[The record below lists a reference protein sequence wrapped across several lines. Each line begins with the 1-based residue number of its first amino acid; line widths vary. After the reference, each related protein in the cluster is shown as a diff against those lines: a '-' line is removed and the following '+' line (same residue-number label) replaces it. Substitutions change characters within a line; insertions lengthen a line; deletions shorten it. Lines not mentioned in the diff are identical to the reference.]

1 MARLQKKNLSRPDE
15 VRDVG
20 RGRLELVD
28 LGDSALGRIRYQPGW
43 RWSEDVRP
51 IVGTPL
57 CQIHHIG
64 VVISGLLHVEM
75 ADGTSTDLGTDDVF
89 EIPPNHDAWVVGDE
103 PWVSIDSAGR
113 RYFGRSPDVTADRIL
128 ATILFTDL
136 VSSTELAARLGD
148 LAWRD
153 RLADYH
159 DLVRRK
165 LERFGGREVASTG
178 DGVLALFDSPARAV
192 RCATDLARATEELG
206 LVQRAG
212 LHTGEVEQ
220 AGNDIRGVAVHL
232 AARVAATAGPGEV
245 LVSATSNQLLVG
257 SGLATVSRGSHSLK
271 GIDGNVELFAVV
283 DGTTG

>member
-1 MARLQKKNLSRPDE
+1 M
-15 VRDVG
+15 G
-20 RGRLELVD
+20 RGQLEVVD

-43 RWSEDVRP
+43 RWTEDVQP

-57 CQIHHIG
+57 CQVHHIG
-64 VVISGLLHVEM
+64 IVVSGLLRVEM
-75 ADGTSTDLGTDDVF
+75 ADGTSMELGPDDVF

-113 RYFGRSPDVTADRIL
+113 RYFGRSPGVTADRIL

-136 VSSTELAARLGD
+136 VSSTELVARLGD

-165 LERFGGREVASTG
+165 LERFGGREIASTG

-192 RCATDLARATEELG
+192 RCATDLARATEDLG

-220 AGNDIRGVAVHL
+220 AGTEVRGVAVHL
-232 AARVAATAGPGEV
+232 AARVAASAGPGEV
-245 LVSATSNQLLVG
+245 FLSSTTNQLLTG
-257 SGLATVSRGSHSLK
+257 SGLTTVSRGSHALK
-271 GIDGNVELFAVV
+271 GIDEPVELFAVS
-283 DGTTG
+283 